1 MIYHDFTGTIGSTP
15 LIRLSHVMDKYGLHA
30 ELLAKVE
37 FFNPA
42 GSTKDRAAFNMILN
56 AEKKGLLKKD
66 SVIIEPTS
74 GNTGIGL
81 AAIAAVRG
89 YRVILTMPETMSLE
103 RRKLLAAYGAELI
116 LTDGDLGM
124 AGAIAKAQELADEIP
139 SSYIPSQFENPAN
152 AEAHYLT
159 TGPEIWQDCNGHI
172 DYFVAGI
179 GTGGTITGVG
189 KYLREHNP
197 NVKLVGIEPADSPV
211 ITEGHAGS
219 HGIQGIGANFVPSIL
234 DLSLLDEV
242 ICVQLNNA
250 IEIGQMLPKTEGL
263 LVGISSGAALWAAIE
278 LAKRAENS
286 GKKIVVLLPDTG
298 ERYLSSLLFE

>member
-56 AEKKGLLKKD
+56 AEKKGLLKKG

-278 LAKRAENS
+278 LAKRTENS